1 MTSKVKI
8 FNLALTAMGSARVND
23 PEDEGDKAT
32 TLREAYDDVL
42 DAVLE
47 AHPWNFAKRR
57 ASVAADAETP
67 AFGYAKQYTY
77 PANPF
82 CLRVWR
88 LEDRTIEWESEGRK
102 ILTDAGAPLQFR
114 FIARITDTSLF
125 SGNFVMALAA
135 RLAAETAFRIT
146 NELGKEDRAW
156 ELYSRKIAEARGVDG
171 QEGKPPPNDESDFID
186 ARS

>member
-8 FNLALTAMGSARVND
+8 FNLALTAIGSARLND
-23 PEDEGDKAT
+23 PDEATDKAT
-32 TLREAYDDVL
+32 VLRDAYDDVL

-47 AHPWNFAKRR
+47 AHPWNFALRR
-57 ASVAADAETP
+57 ASLAADTAAP

-77 PANPF
+77 PAEPF

-88 LEDRTIEWESEGRK
+88 MEDRTIEWEAEGRK

-114 FIARITDTSLF
+114 YIARITDTSLF
-125 SGNFVMALAA
+125 PGNFVMALAQ
-135 RLAAETAFRIT
+135 RLAAETAYRISG
-146 NELGKEDRAW
+146 ELSKEKTAW
-156 ELYSRKIAEARGVDG
+156 EAYYRKLATAKGPDA
-171 QEGKPPPNDESDFID
+171 QEGKPAPNDESDFLD